1 MNIKT
6 QITKVMATI
15 HDINEKNING
25 EIDALE
31 SFVYLDRLTKH
42 IKSVME
48 GIKPDAV
55 QQAWNTSDEN
65 QFDMYGSKITKKN
78 ATGRFDFKG
87 CKSWADK
94 KAELND
100 IERELKHAHALY
112 ERGNIIAD
120 GDGVEMEI
128 PVKKYGDDTLALVH
142 FID

>member
-65 QFDMYGSKITKKN
+65 
-78 ATGRFDFKG
+78 
-87 CKSWADK
+87 
-94 KAELND
+94 
-100 IERELKHAHALY
+100 
-112 ERGNIIAD
+112 
-120 GDGVEMEI
+120 
-128 PVKKYGDDTLALVH
+128 
-142 FID
+142 